1 MWPNGNTFPCCLAT
15 NDYTLGN
22 TNNNSFIELWN
33 SERMRDLRKNI
44 VDGKPTSGCVRCYEH
59 EENGAQ
65 SMRINMN
72 RDLRHH
78 WGRTKLT
85 HEDGSLDEIHMA
97 YMDIRFSNICNFK
110 CRSCGPELSSFWV
123 DDAVKLNRYS
133 KTQPKIIKIKNTLDE
148 LWEDME
154 QWIDTVENIYFAGGE
169 PLIMDEHYK
178 ILEHLIAIGKTD
190 IFISYN
196 TNFSKLK
203 YKNKD
208 VVELWKHFKY
218 VKVGASLDAMDERA
232 EYMRSGTNWED
243 IEKNIARIKE
253 EVPHVSFQISS
264 TISIY
269 NAEHCLDFFDKWIY
283 NEWVDPM
290 NISINLL
297 LFPEYLRAHVLPEH
311 KRKLIKAKIKDYI
324 SKHDLE
330 NIDSL
335 NRSTSGLKAFSSFL
349 DEDKSDLIPKFIE
362 YNNSLDEIRNEKL
375 IDVFPELK
383 ELYT

>member
-243 IEKNIARIKE
+243 IEKNIVRIKE